1 VAAAQRELGGDGR
14 WGGLDSGEVYTH
26 REVDTHRDM
35 PRPELA
41 VLMPAEWCSL
51 EMGRR
56 GHASRGFPRQG
67 AHRESG
73 YFVRRPP
80 IVPA

>member
-1 VAAAQRELGGDGR
+1 VAATQRELGGDGR
-14 WGGLDSGEVYTH
+14 WGGLDSGEVYTQ

-51 EMGRR
+51 EQLATGLRI
-56 GHASRGFPRQG
+56 G
-67 AHRESG
+67 ATLAVAH
-73 YFVRRPP
+73 
-80 IVPA
+80 